1 MERVSTVTCPRC
13 GHRAAETMPVDSC
26 WFYYDCKGCG
36 AVLRPLP
43 GDCCVF
49 CSYGSVPCPSVQAAG
64 SGGPPPDCCPE
75 PRE

>member
-1 MERVSTVTCPRC
+1 
-13 GHRAAETMPVDSC
+13 MPVDSC

-49 CSYGSVPCPSVQAAG
+49 CSCGSVPCPSVQEAG
-64 SGGPPPDCCPE
+64 KGAPLDCRPE
-75 PRE
+75 RRR